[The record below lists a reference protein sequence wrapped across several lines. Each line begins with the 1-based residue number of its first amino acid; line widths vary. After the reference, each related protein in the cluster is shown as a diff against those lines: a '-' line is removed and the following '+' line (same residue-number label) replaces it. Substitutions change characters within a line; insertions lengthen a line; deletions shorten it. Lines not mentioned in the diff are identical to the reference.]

1 MYVIY
6 KGTLGIYIKGNIKV
20 GERLAGMVIG
30 ETALDNDSPRT
41 ADVVA
46 ETDVTLLK
54 LKKTDYESIILN
66 LKNLEKHENTRFL
79 MAIPY
84 FQRWSFV
91 KV

>member
-6 KGTLGIYIKGNIKV
+6 KGVLGIYLKNNIKV
-20 GERLAGMVIG
+20 AERVEGMVIG

-41 ADVVA
+41 ANVIA
-46 ETDVTLLK
+46 ETNVVLLK

-79 MAIPY
+79 MTIPF